1 MDIPDIQREER
12 RDEAALTD
20 PPPAPRIVHVEPE
33 GQRLRWTGAAAGI
46 VVLFAVFWLWPDSWG
61 TQPSIGLLAIL
72 AVIGAACALAFQL
85 GQLLV
90 DEPLTE
96 VARVLVGEPLSVRS
110 KTRFLARLEHE
121 CSDKQLR
128 SRNRAFSLAVI
139 ALPGADEAA
148 LETARNAMRRRIRAR
163 DVMSDLGA
171 GEIWIL
177 ALGAGIEAAEA
188 MAKRFTDIIAREA
201 PGVGAP
207 RVGFSTFEAD
217 AFHAKQMI
225 AVARQ
230 RAGLIDA
237 QVAAELE
244 EAA

>member
-1 MDIPDIQREER
+1 MDTQEIEPTER
-12 RDEAALTD
+12 RDEAT
-20 PPPAPRIVHVEPE
+20 PVPAAAPARIAHVEPE
-33 GQRLRWTGAAAGI
+33 GQRLRWTAAASGI
-46 VVLFAVFWLWPDSWG
+46 VLLFAVFWLWPAAWG
-61 TQPSIGLLAIL
+61 PTQFVALLAI
-72 AVIGAACALAFQL
+72 AATVGVASALAFQL

-90 DEPLTE
+90 DEPLSE
-96 VARVLVGEPLSVRS
+96 VARVIVGEPLSVRS

-128 SRNRAFSLAVI
+128 SRNRVFSLAVI
-139 ALPGADEAA
+139 AFPEADEVS
-148 LETARNAMRRRIRAR
+148 LEGARNVLRRRIRAR
-163 DVMSDLGA
+163 DVLSDLGA
-171 GEIWIL
+171 GEIWVL

-201 PGVGAP
+201 PGAGAI
-207 RVGFSTFEAD
+207 RIGWSTFED
-217 AFHAKQMI
+217 GAFNAKQMI